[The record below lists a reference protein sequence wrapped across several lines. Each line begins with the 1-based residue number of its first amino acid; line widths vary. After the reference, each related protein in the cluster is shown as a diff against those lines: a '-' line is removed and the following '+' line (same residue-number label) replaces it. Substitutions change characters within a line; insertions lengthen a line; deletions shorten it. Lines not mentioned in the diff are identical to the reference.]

1 MITFYIDVDEV
12 SWSNSEYDME
22 TNDPLIEVD
31 NYQCEVA
38 TNKISEFIDEILLY
52 EHMIESQNLLVEI
65 TGDELICS
73 SFMVYKQ
80 CIGTDRS
87 TSLFIEFIIAR
98 KDRTV
103 AELKQYLNEL
113 ILKKYEINFSKEIGD
128 IINRRWTISYDY
140 KLKSYKMF
148 EEE

>member
-1 MITFYIDVDEV
+1 MITFYIDTDEV
-12 SWSNSEYDME
+12 SWTNSEYDMD
-22 TNDPLIEVD
+22 NDDPLVKVD
-31 NYQCEVA
+31 NYQYELI

-52 EHMIESQNLLVEI
+52 EHMIESENLLVEI

-80 CIGTDRS
+80 CIATDRS
-87 TSLFIEFIIAR
+87 TNLFIEFIIAR

-103 AELKQYLNEL
+103 TEFKQYLNGL
-113 ILKKYEINFSKEIGD
+113 ILKGYEINFSEEIGN
-128 IINRRWTISYDY
+128 IINRKWTISYDY
-140 KLKSYKMF
+140 KLKPYKMF